1 MTTKQRRF
9 VDEYLIDNNGAQA
22 AARAGYTARTR
33 TRGTTTVRDLM
44 AVPAVAAAIAAGQAK
59 LAQKS
64 ALTAEWV
71 LGELRTNH
79 ELARGLEEMAAS
91 NKALELLGKHIG
103 MFSDRV
109 EHSGPGGGPVQ
120 HSIEVTIVDPSEPG
134 DGKDPG

>member
-1 MTTKQRRF
+1 M
-9 VDEYLIDNNGAQA
+9 
-22 AARAGYTARTR
+22 
-33 TRGTTTVRDLM
+33 
-44 AVPAVAAAIAAGQAK
+44 VAAGRAE
-59 LAQKS
+59 LAQKA

-71 LGELRTNH
+71 LTELRTNH
-79 ELARGLEEMAAS
+79 KLARSLEEMAAS

-134 DGKDPG
+134 DDQDSG